1 MGRFMRIFLLA
12 FFVLTVSATPLLA
25 MGGWFDGSGG
35 NSGNGGSG
43 KSSSG
48 GTPEIDPSLAPIA
61 IALLSGGLLILKGKS
76 GKRLNKD

>member
-35 NSGNGGSG
+35 GGKGGSG
-43 KSSSG
+43 G
-48 GTPEIDPSLAPIA
+48 GSAGGAPEIDPSLAPIA
-61 IALLSGGLLILKGKS
+61 ITLLSGGLLILKSKS
-76 GKRLNKD
+76 GKKINKD